1 MGEGTTMKNRIFL
14 LLGAIAMLVST
25 LGAPRK
31 W

>member
-1 MGEGTTMKNRIFL
+1 MKNRIFL

>member
-1 MGEGTTMKNRIFL
+1 MGEERPMKNRAYL

>member
-1 MGEGTTMKNRIFL
+1 MKNRVYL

>member
-1 MGEGTTMKNRIFL
+1 MKNRVVL